1 MADKTAEQ
9 QKIGEVL
16 KEFAANVTTSK
27 TKERCRI
34 LGELEECVLTNGRC
48 LLIMNNLSRE
58 KVGHEVV
65 HI

>member
-34 LGELEECVLTNGRC
+34 LGELEQCVLTNGRFT
-48 LLIMNNLSRE
+48 LIYRP
-58 KVGHEVV
+58 
-65 HI
+65 